1 MTYKNIKQFL
11 LATGFLTGAL
21 SILLIMTMAVSPVL
35 SVQLIH
41 MEKQP
46 KAMKIQLNAKAALL
60 KAKSKLKNNATT
72 E

>member
-21 SILLIMTMAVSPVL
+21 SILLVMTLAVSPVV
-35 SVQLIH
+35 SGQLIH

-46 KAMKIQLNAKAALL
+46 QTMKVRLSAKATLLNAKR
-60 KAKSKLKNNATT
+60 KLKNDATV